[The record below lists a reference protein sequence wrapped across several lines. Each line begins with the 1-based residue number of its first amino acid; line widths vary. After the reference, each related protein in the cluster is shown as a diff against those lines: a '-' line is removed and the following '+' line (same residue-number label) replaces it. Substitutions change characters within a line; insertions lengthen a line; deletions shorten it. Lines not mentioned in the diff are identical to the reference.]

1 MVFMV
6 HFTGIIEIYR
16 TVNNKNNSSEN
27 KPAKQQNSNLASKLI
42 NLTDI
47 KIIEI
52 QTENIWLTNGVTIKA
67 HNNHVQIEE
76 NNWKDKWSLLSVY
89 NIVNFD
95 SHSDNYSNYENFN
108 IYYLPILTKAV
119 DITTKSE

>member
-1 MVFMV
+1 MV

-52 QTENIWLTNGVTIKA
+52 QTENI
-67 HNNHVQIEE
+67 
-76 NNWKDKWSLLSVY
+76 
-89 NIVNFD
+89 
-95 SHSDNYSNYENFN
+95 
-108 IYYLPILTKAV
+108 
-119 DITTKSE
+119 